1 MKEHTEAASMITHYD
16 DKKAYDM
23 YCKKLLSNKQI
34 LAYVMKGCIPEFAD
48 IPLKD
53 IPSYIEMSSINNTA
67 ACTYIDD
74 KQIEVTDE
82 SIPGSQIK
90 YDIQFEAALPCKHKA
105 EGSEEKR
112 SSDKEKLCLIIN
124 LESQA
129 KDNPG
134 YPLIKRA
141 LYYSSRLVAKQ
152 KNAELGFANSKYGE
166 IKKVYSI
173 WICIGHAKQKN
184 DVINSYT
191 IQESCHT
198 RIWHAP
204 RNHFDIMTAVMVYP
218 QVEAFQKGKEDR
230 EAQKPVKTFEQKLL
244 ELLKVLFIKDFSMG
258 KKKERLEKEYGI
270 MMKRET
276 ESEVME
282 MCNFSD
288 FIEER
293 GIKKGL
299 EQGKVNTTVQHVQN
313 LMQFSN
319 LSANEAMKM
328 LGVEKELQSVILN
341 KLQQA

>member
-1 MKEHTEAASMITHYD
+1 
-16 DKKAYDM
+16 M

-90 YDIQFEAALPCKHKA
+90 YDIQFEAALPCKYKA

-141 LYYSSRLVAKQ
+141 LYYSSRLVA
-152 KNAELGFANSKYGE
+152 
-166 IKKVYSI
+166 
-173 WICIGHAKQKN
+173 
-184 DVINSYT
+184 
-191 IQESCHT
+191 
-198 RIWHAP
+198 
-204 RNHFDIMTAVMVYP
+204 
-218 QVEAFQKGKEDR
+218 
-230 EAQKPVKTFEQKLL
+230 
-244 ELLKVLFIKDFSMG
+244 
-258 KKKERLEKEYGI
+258 
-270 MMKRET
+270 
-276 ESEVME
+276 
-282 MCNFSD
+282 
-288 FIEER
+288 
-293 GIKKGL
+293 
-299 EQGKVNTTVQHVQN
+299 
-313 LMQFSN
+313 
-319 LSANEAMKM
+319 
-328 LGVEKELQSVILN
+328 
-341 KLQQA
+341 

>member
-1 MKEHTEAASMITHYD
+1 MSIVREI
-16 DKKAYDM
+16 
-23 YCKKLLSNKQI
+23 LSNKQI
-34 LAYVMKGCIPEFAD
+34 LAYVMKGCIPEYED
-48 IPLKD
+48 TPLEEIPA
-53 IPSYIEMSSINNTA
+53 YIELSATESEM
-67 ACTYIDD
+67 IDE
-74 KQIEVTDE
+74 KSIEVVDE
-82 SIPGSQIK
+82 AIPGLQIK

-152 KNAELGFANSKYGE
+152 KKCRA
-166 IKKVYSI
+166 
-173 WICIGHAKQKN
+173 WICEFKVWRNKKGLFHMDCASVMRSKKN

-230 EAQKPVKTFEQKLL
+230 EAYRSL
-244 ELLKVLFIKDFSMG
+244 
-258 KKKERLEKEYGI
+258 
-270 MMKRET
+270 
-276 ESEVME
+276 
-282 MCNFSD
+282 
-288 FIEER
+288 
-293 GIKKGL
+293 
-299 EQGKVNTTVQHVQN
+299 
-313 LMQFSN
+313 
-319 LSANEAMKM
+319 
-328 LGVEKELQSVILN
+328 
-341 KLQQA
+341 